1 GRGLTASGS
10 TIFDL
15 PRDQAIL
22 QASAA
27 CLRRDHFDAL
37 CTIFLAVSDTGL
49 HRDGGIDLG
58 RNRSNHVAST
68 AAGATIP
75 WPVTS
80 KFLDWLSAFVGGF
93 VLADS
98 PRDGLVTPA
107 GAAIG
112 SGQASYCASWATHA
126 STSSS
131 ARVMSASRPSVS
143 SSPIDRR
150 IMESVIPRRARS
162 CGSKIGRAHV

>member
-1 GRGLTASGS
+1 
-10 TIFDL
+10 
-15 PRDQAIL
+15 DQAIL

-27 CLRRDHFDAL
+27 CLRRDHCDAL
-37 CTIFLAVSDTGL
+37 CTLFLAVSDTGL
-49 HRDGGIDLG
+49 HRGGGIDLD
-58 RNRSNHVAST
+58 RNHSNHVAST

-75 WPVTS
+75 WTVTS
-80 KFLDWLSAFVGGF
+80 KFLGWLSACVVGF

-98 PRDGLVTPA
+98 PRDDLVTLA

-112 SGQASYCASWATHA
+112 SGQASYCASWASHA

-131 ARVMSASRPSVS
+131 ARVRSASRSSVS

-150 IMESVIPRRARS
+150 IMVSVIPRRARS
-162 CGSKIGRAHV
+162 CGSTPWCVMVEGW